1 MEAVS
6 LEKKFVKDIEGR
18 FHVPSFQRG
27 YRWTR
32 KEVNALLDDITDFV
46 VSDGTSYCLQ
56 PLVVRRRT
64 DACYDLLDGQQRLT
78 TIYLIRL
85 WLNAYSK
92 GFFEGPSFSISYET
106 RPFSAS
112 FLENPDESRKNENID
127 FFFINESYEAIKA
140 WFRDKGN
147 ASDLYSKVNERLRNS
162 VFFIWYELAETEDK
176 KESIDIFRRL
186 NIGRIPLTSSELV
199 KASLLNMCKGEN
211 ARQDEVVLL
220 WDDMEKALHEPDFWA
235 FLSNSKADEY
245 QTRLDIV
252 LDLIA
257 ERSDDEK
264 DSYFTFIAISQ
275 MLEDA
280 GFESVWK
287 RIRSTYLI
295 LRDWY
300 EDFNLYHKI
309 GYLIATDTCWLRDIM
324 GIAVGMHKSEFD
336 AYLDEKIKLS
346 IKPRNKKYC
355 DLAYDKDWN
364 LLSRILLLFNVETV
378 RKGSQGTV
386 RFPFV
391 EVKLKYRKNVAW
403 SLEHIH
409 AQNSDALST
418 EAAYR
423 EWLMEHKK
431 SLENVRASVS
441 TPDHTRSFD
450 ELIKKSDDLLAKGRI
465 TDESFRN
472 LSREVISLLSGGADD
487 TDHSIGNL
495 ALLRTDDNAALNNA
509 VFDVKRMKIVEMEK
523 NGRYIP
529 VCTRNVFLKY
539 YSPEDSQIHFWS
551 EANKASYVDAITDVL
566 KNYLDDSAGDL
577 R

>member
-6 LEKKFVKDIEGR
+6 LERRFVKDIEGR

-32 KEVNALLDDITDFV
+32 KEVHALLDDITSFV
-46 VSDGTSYCLQ
+46 TSDGTGYCLQ
-56 PLVVRRRT
+56 PLVVRLRT
-64 DACYDLLDGQQRLT
+64 DGCYDLLDGQQRLT

-85 WLNAYSK
+85 WLNTYSN
-92 GFFEGPSFSISYET
+92 GSFEGPSFSISYET
-106 RPFSAS
+106 RPIAAS
-112 FLENPDESRKNENID
+112 FLEKPDESRKNENID
-127 FFFINESYEAIKA
+127 FFFISESYEAIKA

-147 ASDLYSKVNERLRNS
+147 TSDLYSKVNERLRNS

-199 KASLLNMCKGEN
+199 KATLLNMCKGEN
-211 ARQDEVVLL
+211 ARQDEIVLL
-220 WDDMEKALHEPDFWA
+220 WDEMENALHEPDFWA

-257 ERSDDEK
+257 EKSDDEK
-264 DSYFTFIAISQ
+264 DSYFTFIVISQ
-275 MLEDA
+275 MLENA

-309 GYLIATDTCWLRDIM
+309 GYLIATDSCQLRDIM
-324 GIAVGMHKSEFD
+324 AVAGMMRKSEFES
-336 AYLDEKIKLS
+336 YLDWRIRQS
-346 IKPRNKKYC
+346 IKPGNKKYC
-355 DLAYDKDWN
+355 DLAYDRDWN
-364 LLSRILLLFNVETV
+364 LLSKILLLFNVETV
-378 RKGSQGTV
+378 RKGSERTL

-391 EVKLKYRKNVAW
+391 EVKLKDRKNVSW

-418 EAAYR
+418 EAAFK
-423 EWLMEHKK
+423 EWLTEHKK
-431 SLENVRASVS
+431 SLENVRTSAAQS
-441 TPDHTRSFD
+441 DFID
-450 ELIKKSDDLLAKGRI
+450 EIIKKIDELLAKRRI
-465 TDESFRN
+465 TGELFRQ
-472 LSREVISLLSGGADD
+472 LSQEIISLLSDRIDD
-487 TDHSIGNL
+487 TDHSIRNL

-523 NGRYIP
+523 SGRYIP

-539 YSPEDSQIHFWS
+539 YSPEDPQIHYWGDS
-551 EANKASYVDAITDVL
+551 NKVDYAKAIMNVL
-566 KNYLDDSAGDL
+566 ANYLDASAGDL
-577 R
+577 